1 MYIPNKFKMTQLAD
15 KHQFIEEFG
24 FGVLISSADGLSATH
39 LPFILHADEG
49 EQGVLYA
56 HCAKANTHWKS
67 LQGQNVLVIFTGPHG
82 YISPSWYN
90 TKPAVPTWNYTA
102 VHAYGIAT
110 LLDPQQTLTTVDQ
123 FVEKYEP
130 QLLVKR
136 DIVTDQIK
144 HKLLSGIVGFKIVL
158 TKLEG
163 QLKLG
168 QNRSKDDQTGIF
180 NALNGSSNVN
190 NLALS
195 NYMQKMNMGVSNVN

>member
-24 FGVLISSADGLSATH
+24 FGVLISAADELSATH
-39 LPFILHADEG
+39 LPFILHANEG

-56 HCAKANTHWKS
+56 HCAKANPHWKD
-67 LQGQNVLVIFTGPHG
+67 LEGQNVLVIFTGPHG
-82 YISPSWYN
+82 YISPSWYT

-102 VHAYGIAT
+102 VHAYGVAT
-110 LLDPQQTLTTVDQ
+110 LLDPQQTLTAVDQ
-123 FVEKYEP
+123 VVEKYEP
-130 QLLVKR
+130 QLLVER

-144 HKLLSGIVGFKIVL
+144 HKLLSGIVGFKIEL

-180 NALNGSSNVN
+180 KALNGSNNVN
-190 NLALS
+190 NLVLS
-195 NYMQKMNMGVSNVN
+195 NYMQKMNMGVNSID